1 MSAIFKRELRA
12 YFTGPIGYIFI
23 AIFLFLANGSFC
35 LDSLTQYKSD
45 ISAVFENMVLIFI
58 ILIPLM
64 TMRLWS
70 EEKRQKTDQL
80 LLTAPVST
88 TGVVLGKF
96 FAALCVVLIAL
107 VLTLVYP
114 ILVSWK
120 GTLDTSKTIGN
131 YIGVI
136 LVAASYIS
144 ISLFISS
151 LTKSQIL
158 SAIGSILI
166 LVVFYIMHVLVYSG
180 VTTSPII
187 AAILSFFAMSARFVN
202 LSRGILALSDI
213 LYFISLTVIFIFL
226 TSRVIEK
233 QRWS

>member
-1 MSAIFKRELRA
+1 MKAIYKRELRS

-23 AIFLFLANGSFC
+23 AIFIFLCNGDFC
-35 LDSLTQYKSD
+35 ISSLMPYKSD
-45 ISAVFENMVLIFI
+45 FTPIFGDMIVFMI

-70 EEKRQKTDQL
+70 EEKKQRTDQL

-96 FAALCVVLIAL
+96 YAALTVFLIGL
-107 VLTLVYP
+107 GLTLVYP
-114 ILVSWK
+114 ILVAWK
-120 GTLDTSKTIGN
+120 GVLETEMVIGN
-131 YIGVI
+131 YIGII
-136 LVAASYIS
+136 LVAAAYIA

-151 LTKSQIL
+151 LTKSQII
-158 SAIGSILI
+158 SAIGSILV
-166 LVVFYIMHVLVYSG
+166 LFLFYLMH
-180 VTTSPII
+180 
-187 AAILSFFAMSARFVN
+187 ILSGIFNSDFVN
-202 LSRGILALSDI
+202 SALGFLAMATRFGNLSIGIFALSDI
-213 LYFISLTVIFIFL
+213 FYFVSLTVIFIFL

>member
-1 MSAIFKRELRA
+1 MTAVFKRELRA

-23 AIFLFLANGSFC
+23 AIFVFFANWSFC
-35 LDSLTQYKSD
+35 IDSLSQYKSD
-45 ISAVFENMVLIFI
+45 ISVVFENMVLVFI
-58 ILIPLM
+58 ILVPLM

-96 FAALCVVLIAL
+96 YAALTVTLIGL
-107 VLTLVYP
+107 VFTLVYP
-114 ILVSWK
+114 ILVSMK
-120 GTLDTSKTIGN
+120 GTLDVSKTIGN

-158 SAIGSILI
+158 SAVGSILI
-166 LVVFYIMHVLVYSG
+166 LLVFYIMHILVLNG
-180 VTTSPII
+180 VSTSPIVNS
-187 AAILSFFAMSARFVN
+187 ILSFFAMTARFVN

-213 LYFISLTVIFIFL
+213 LYFFSVIVIFLFL

>member
-1 MSAIFKRELRA
+1 MSAVFKRELRA

-23 AIFLFLANGSFC
+23 AIFIFLTNWSFC
-35 LDSLTQYKSD
+35 IDSLTQYKSD
-45 ISAVFENMVLIFI
+45 ISAVFENMVLILI

-88 TGVVLGKF
+88 TDVVLGKF
-96 FAALCVVLIAL
+96 FAALAVMLISL

-120 GTLDTSKTIGN
+120 GTLDVSKTIGN
-131 YIGVI
+131 YIGII

-158 SAIGSILI
+158 SAVGSILI
-166 LVVFYIMHVLVYSG
+166 LVVFYVMHVLVMSG
-180 VTTSPII
+180 VSSSAIVNS
-187 AAILSFFAMSARFVN
+187 ILSFFAMSARYVN

-213 LYFISLTVIFIFL
+213 LYFFSVIVIFLFL